1 MRALAH
7 LLLINALLRELGC
20 GRYLLPVAIGIQ
32 YIGRGPPVVLGIA
45 TGGRVGSV
53 GLGSAEAAI
62 QRDRCVEASRCRE
75 ASRRSLGC
83 CQEAS
88 RRSLGAQLMHVSML
102 HQDHGARFHGNW
114 RHEQAGHSGAH
125 EHKAPDAVALAWRSC
140 RLGLRDNTRTGAR
153 GVNCAGLIERTTRRL
168 HLGPSDRAAAA
179 SLVQST
185 CRCSVA
191 PGSCPRA

>member
-32 YIGRGPPVVLGIA
+32 YIGRGPPVVLSIA

-125 EHKAPDAVALAWRSC
+125 EHGGTTHRCSRARVAVVT
-140 RLGLRDNTRTGAR
+140 LGVRYNTPTGL
-153 GVNCAGLIERTTRRL
+153 NCAAAYSTDYASS
-168 HLGPSDRAAAA
+168 GPR
-179 SLVQST
+179 
-185 CRCSVA
+185 
-191 PGSCPRA
+191 PI